1 MYLRFLDESGRLFR
15 FYRQPGAYFGSL
27 PSVDRGV
34 SVIRIS
40 PSAVGTANS
49 IRVVGR
55 VGFTFLFDFD
65 DSVFV
70 GDYPYRLVVIGI
82 DVLVAGQYD
91 RAPDDRL
98 EIISLRLLPCG
109 KRR

>member
-1 MYLRFLDESGRLFR
+1 MNAFVRYLRFLDESGRLFR

-34 SVIRIS
+34 VGH
-40 PSAVGTANS
+40 PDLAVGGRNRKLYS
-49 IRVVGR
+49 CGRQGR
-55 VGFTFLFDFD
+55 VHFSDFD

-91 RAPDDRL
+91 RAP
-98 EIISLRLLPCG
+98 ECAISG
-109 KRR
+109 